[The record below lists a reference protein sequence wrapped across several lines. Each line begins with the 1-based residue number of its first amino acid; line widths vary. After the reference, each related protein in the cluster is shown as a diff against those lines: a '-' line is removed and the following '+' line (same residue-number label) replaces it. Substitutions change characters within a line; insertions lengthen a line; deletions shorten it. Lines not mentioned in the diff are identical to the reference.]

1 MKWWHRSIIRGLTD
15 VCEVMLCYITTEISS
30 TGAAVIDTQS
40 STASIT
46 VEASND
52 PHGVF
57 SIASSSL
64 NLELTEDIGTDGYL
78 VIDRKF
84 GSIGMNR

>member
-1 MKWWHRSIIRGLTD
+1 MIG
-15 VCEVMLCYITTEISS
+15 VCIMTGISS
-30 TGAAVIDTQS
+30 TGAAVLDVQS
-40 STASIT
+40 SVASIT

-64 NLELTEDIGTDGYL
+64 DLELTEDIGSQGYL

-84 GSIGMNR
+84 GSIGM